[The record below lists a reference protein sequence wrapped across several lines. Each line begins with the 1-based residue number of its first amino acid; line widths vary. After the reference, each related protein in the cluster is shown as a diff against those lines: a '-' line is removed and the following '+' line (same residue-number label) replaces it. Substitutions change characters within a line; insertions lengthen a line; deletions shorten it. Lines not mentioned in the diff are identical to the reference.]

1 MLASKPTSWIVVS
14 LLGIIAGACSQG
26 SPVVVATRPT
36 VSIVSTTI
44 VDGAGSVVVRA
55 KPGPPSPPRSHT
67 VEAGDTLASIAEA
80 MGVTA
85 EEIARAS
92 NLREPND
99 LRVGQ
104 KLVVPPLPTTT
115 TGATPS
121 TTSAASS
128 PASPS
133 SSTQASP
140 SSASTST
147 STIARSS
154 EYTVR
159 SGDTLDSIAKQF
171 DMTAG
176 DIVRA
181 SKLTDPDKLTVGQ
194 KVTIPALPTTT
205 SASR

>member
-1 MLASKPTSWIVVS
+1 
-14 LLGIIAGACSQG
+14 
-26 SPVVVATRPT
+26 
-36 VSIVSTTI
+36 
-44 VDGAGSVVVRA
+44 
-55 KPGPPSPPRSHT
+55 
-67 VEAGDTLASIAEA
+67 